1 MAIELVDGDILLYT
15 LRCLYQQQTVLNTWH
30 FKVTQ
35 FTPEPID
42 YEDAANAILQ
52 ELEQPGDF
60 IDQLEAITV
69 TGYSFID
76 HRIQRVYP
84 TRNRQVIQ
92 TLSTTGSVAT
102 TGSQVNQA
110 AVITKYGNV
119 AGRFAIGSW
128 HQAGLPT
135 AAFSSFGRV
144 EEVTQ
149 SALKAAVDMLTVVGD
164 IEGFAGT
171 VANPVLWSPT
181 VPTRVTPI
189 VETVPQFTSRV
200 MRRRTVG
207 LGI

>member
-1 MAIELVDGDILLYT
+1 MAIELIDGDILQYT
-15 LRCLYQQQTVLNTWH
+15 LRCTYQQQVCLNTWNL
-30 FKVTQ
+30 KVSQ
-35 FTPEPID
+35 FEAELID
-42 YEDAANAILQ
+42 YEDACNAILL
-52 ELEQPGDF
+52 ELAGLGDL
-60 IDQLEAITV
+60 IDQLEALTV

-84 TRNRQVIQ
+84 VRNRQVINQ
-92 TLSTTGSVAT
+92 LSTTGSVAT

-135 AAFSSFGRV
+135 AAFNSVGRV
-144 EEVTQ
+144 EEATQ
-149 SALKAAVDMLTVVGD
+149 TALKAAVDMLTAVGD
-164 IEGFAGT
+164 IEGFVGT
-171 VANPVLWSPT
+171 SATPVLWSPL
-181 VPTRVTPI
+181 VPARVTPI